1 MYIWKTDLLSS
12 EIKEHTLTE
21 KDWKNY
27 FLASAILITLS
38 MYMLQTLPRT
48 NMISLMVEAIL
59 MIVITFI
66 GINIAFKSNQKNK
79 GTNFVAR
86 ITALS
91 FPLSIKI
98 IAASFVFGIIL
109 GFLNEMDPISTENEE
124 WAYTAFTVV
133 IQIIFFW
140 RIKVHLTYINSH

>member
-1 MYIWKTDLLSS
+1 MYIWKTDKLSS
-12 EIKEHTLTE
+12 EIKENTLTE
-21 KDWKNY
+21 KDWKHY

-38 MYMLQTLPRT
+38 MYMIQTMPRT

-59 MIVITFI
+59 MIVITVI
-66 GINIAFKSNQKNK
+66 GINIAFKSNQENK

-98 IAASFVFGIIL
+98 IATSFVFGIIL
-109 GFLNEMDPISTENEE
+109 GFLNEMDPISIENEE

-140 RIKVHLTYINSH
+140 RIKVHLTYINSQ